1 MESEI
6 VKEEIRDEVMKNILS
21 VPSNQYCFDCGSR
34 RPRWASPYLGII
46 LCMECAGR
54 HRNYGTH
61 ISFIKS
67 VDLDKWNKKQLK
79 SLELTGNFY
88 MKKKFEKL
96 KLPKINNIYDYNNE
110 LIFEIRKNIENLVK
124 ENLKKDDYN
133 SKEEYK
139 IKNNNI
145 NDNNNDNNNDNKNEI
160 EFNNNNI
167 EDNDKD
173 YQNSNKPIKFNLKK
187 DVTIKK
193 DNKKNKIKKLDI
205 NFDFDNF
212 QDNTNSNK
220 EKIKE
225 KEINPKNIQ
234 GMKLSRIDKKKAL
247 IEERNKKKNENKKE
261 KKFCEKFK
269 EYIYYIFCFW
279 KRYN

>member
-54 HRNYGTH
+54 HRSYGTH

-96 KLPKINNIYDYNNE
+96 KIPKINNLYDYNNE

-145 NDNNNDNNNDNKNEI
+145 NDNNNDNKNEI

-187 DVTIKK
+187 DVTVKK
-193 DNKKNKIKKLDI
+193 EIKKNKIKKLDI
-205 NFDFDNF
+205 DFDFDNF